1 MGIFCLSLF
10 YSVIFTNA
18 EIELWWTHI
27 LSNYLLADNDNWER
41 SFFFFRAIVLE
52 KSNNKNY
59 ENYHKTILAH
69 SLYKFI

>member
-27 LSNYLLADNDNWER
+27 LSNYLLADNDNWKR
-41 SFFFFRAIVLE
+41 SFFSFRTIVLE

-59 ENYHKTILAH
+59 ENYHKTILAN

>member
-18 EIELWWTHI
+18 KIELWWTHI
-27 LSNYLLADNDNWER
+27 LSNYLLADNDNWKR
-41 SFFFFRAIVLE
+41 RFFFFRTIVLE

-59 ENYHKTILAH
+59 ENYHKTKLAN